1 MPDGKWTQRKDAR
14 GRGGFV
20 VPPFDPFEPPR
31 HGLTFNFANFFSP
44 VRITRGTTLRPRR
57 KGRLLLSRVTL
68 TFSFFSKARGG
79 SLAWGCEEGGEW
91 GQPAMRMR
99 AGKIITPCTPRE
111 EYSQPVPRWWAGTG
125 KKKDRVISLS
135 SFLASVFLRK
145 HRNLNNDIFLALL
158 TLNRNDMELLSSM
171 SCILIKNNDVT
182 GTFRRRQYFEILWF

>member
-1 MPDGKWTQRKDAR
+1 MPDGKWTRRKDAR

-44 VRITRGTTLRPRR
+44 VRITRGTTLHPRR

-79 SLAWGCEEGGEW
+79 SLARGCEEGGEW
-91 GQPAMRMR
+91 DQPAMRMR

-111 EYSQPVPRWWAGTG
+111 EYSEPVPRWWAGTE
-125 KKKDRVISLS
+125 KKGRVISLS
-135 SFLASVFLRK
+135 LFLASFVSTAILIT
-145 HRNLNNDIFLALL
+145 IFFAASYSEYA
-158 TLNRNDMELLSSM
+158 RNDMELLSLFLH
-171 SCILIKNNDVT
+171 ILIKNDET
-182 GTFRRRQYFEILWF
+182 RTSRQRQYFKILWF